1 MFFKLNIF
9 HFTRYTIASMQ
20 NYPRNHITVL
30 FCYNIIAQRAGNIL
44 TFIYI
49 LYTLLSYGYV

>member
-1 MFFKLNIF
+1 
-9 HFTRYTIASMQ
+9 MQ